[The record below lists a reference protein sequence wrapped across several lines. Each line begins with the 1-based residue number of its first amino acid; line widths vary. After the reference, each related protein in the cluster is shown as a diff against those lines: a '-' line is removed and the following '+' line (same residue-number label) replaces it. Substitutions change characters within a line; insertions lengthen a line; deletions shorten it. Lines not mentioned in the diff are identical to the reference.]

1 MRSHRRESSHCV
13 AFSRLIQR
21 RSNMQQL
28 LILPVLLASFCTVC
42 AGAGGWCYY
51 SQSTCDHPCSVPEK
65 WPGGYMDCGGKS
77 QSPINIV
84 TRKTVKDE
92 RLTPIEFKN
101 YQQTFKN
108 SITNNG
114 HSVKVNIPIT
124 CTISGGD
131 LSTTYKAVQFHLH
144 WGKDGGPGS
153 EHTVDG
159 EQYPME
165 LHIVHMKSNYA
176 DLTTALRDPNGVAV
190 LGFFYE
196 VSKSPNRMYD
206 TIINGVESVASKNVS
221 FSLPSISLAQ
231 LIPPEQK
238 LTSYYRY
245 KGSLTTPPCSE
256 SVVWTVFETP
266 IPLSMDQMKA
276 FSKVQFYDG
285 KSMSNNFRP
294 LQPLNGRLVYRSAG
308 AALWVSSALLAAA
321 LTTALGLS
329 QPN

>member
-1 MRSHRRESSHCV
+1 SKHTGSTAEKNGR
-13 AFSRLIQR
+13 QKW
-21 RSNMQQL
+21 
-28 LILPVLLASFCTVC
+28 
-42 AGAGGWCYY
+42 AGGN
-51 SQSTCDHPCSVPEK
+51 V
-65 WPGGYMDCGGKS
+65 DCGGKS

-108 SITNNG
+108 SLTNNG
-114 HSVKVNIPIT
+114 HSGVCAHTV
-124 CTISGGD
+124 TISGGD

-153 EHTVDG
+153 EHTIDG

-165 LHIVHMKSNYA
+165 LHIVHMKSSYA

-196 VSKSPNRMYD
+196 VILLNSFLYR
-206 TIINGVESVASKNVS
+206 VANMAVFVFSDVS

-245 KGSLTTPPCSE
+245 RGSLTTPPCSE

-276 FSKVQFYDG
+276 FSTVQFYDG
-285 KSMSNNFRP
+285 TSMVNNFRP
-294 LQPLNGRLVYRSAG
+294 VQPLNGRLVYRSA
-308 AALWVSSALLAAA
+308 APQFKARRQRRMQIS
-321 LTTALGLS
+321 
-329 QPN
+329 

>member
-1 MRSHRRESSHCV
+1 MG
-13 AFSRLIQR
+13 Q
-21 RSNMQQL
+21 N
-28 LILPVLLASFCTVC
+28 
-42 AGAGGWCYY
+42 
-51 SQSTCDHPCSVPEK
+51 EK
-65 WPGGYMDCGGKS
+65 GPFKPA
-77 QSPINIV
+77 SPINIV

-108 SITNNG
+108 SLTNNG

-124 CTISGGD
+124 STISGGD

-153 EHTVDG
+153 EHTIDG

-165 LHIVHMKSNYA
+165 LHIVHMKSSYA

-196 VSKSPNRMYD
+196 VLKVSAQNSK
-206 TIINGVESVASKNVS
+206 TLVARSRVANMAVFVFSDVS

-245 KGSLTTPPCSE
+245 RGSLTTPPCSE

-276 FSKVQFYDG
+276 FSTVQFYDG
-285 KSMSNNFRP
+285 TSMVNNFRP
-294 LQPLNGRLVYRSAG
+294 VQPLNGRLVYHGS
-308 AALWVSSALLAAA
+308 LLA
-321 LTTALGLS
+321 LRSHFRLS
-329 QPN
+329 C

>member
-1 MRSHRRESSHCV
+1 
-13 AFSRLIQR
+13 
-21 RSNMQQL
+21 
-28 LILPVLLASFCTVC
+28 
-42 AGAGGWCYY
+42 YY
-51 SQSTCDHPCSVPEK
+51 SQSTCDHPCNVPEK
-65 WPGGYMDCGGKS
+65 WAGGNVDCGGKS

-108 SITNNG
+108 SLTNNG

-124 CTISGGD
+124 STISGGD

-153 EHTVDG
+153 EHTIDG

-165 LHIVHMKSNYA
+165 LHIVHMKSSYA

-206 TIINGVESVASKNVS
+206 TIINGVQSVASKSS

-245 KGSLTTPPCSE
+245 RGSLTTPPCSE

-276 FSKVQFYDG
+276 FSTVQFYDG
-285 KSMSNNFRP
+285 TSMVNNFRP
-294 LQPLNGRLVYRSAG
+294 VQPLNGRLVYRSAG
-308 AALWVSSALLAAA
+308 ATLWVSSLPMVYGSA
-321 LTTALGLS
+321 
-329 QPN
+329 P